1 MRRALLVI
9 ALLGC
14 SHPQPT
20 GPAWPKS
27 HARETDGG
35 ESLAPR
41 AAGRAIAAAVEDD
54 HAADRAAP
62 DKPDKPA
69 AAPATATP
77 ASGPTSE
84 KPPGG
89 TVTVTEE
96 PLSAEELV
104 IEVDDPDKP

>member
-1 MRRALLVI
+1 MRLGLLVI

-14 SHPQPT
+14 SHPRPT
-20 GPAWPKS
+20 GPAWPEL

-41 AAGRAIAAAVEDD
+41 AAARAIAAAGEDD
-54 HAADRAAP
+54 HAADRAAG
-62 DKPDKPA
+62 DKPA
-69 AAPATATP
+69 APATP
-77 ASGPTSE
+77 ASAPPE
-84 KPPGG
+84 KPAAG

-96 PLSAEELV
+96 PLNAEDLV

>member
-1 MRRALLVI
+1 MRGGLLVI

-14 SHPQPT
+14 SHPQPS
-20 GPAWPKS
+20 GPAWPKA

-41 AAGRAIAAAVEDD
+41 AAARAIASATEEE
-54 HAADRAAP
+54 HAADRAAA
-62 DKPDKPA
+62 DKP

-77 ASGPTSE
+77 PSAATPE
-84 KPPGG
+84 KPAAG

-96 PLSAEELV
+96 PITEDMV
-104 IEVDDPDKP
+104 IEVDDAEKP

>member
-1 MRRALLVI
+1 MRLGLLVI
-9 ALLGC
+9 AVLGC

-20 GPAWPKS
+20 GPAWPKL

-41 AAGRAIAAAVEDD
+41 AAARAIAAAVEDD
-54 HAADRAAP
+54 HAADRAAG
-62 DKPDKPA
+62 DKP

-77 ASGPTSE
+77 AVPE
-84 KPPGG
+84 KPAGG

-96 PLSAEELV
+96 PLSPEDLV
-104 IEVDDPDKP
+104 IEVDDPEKP